1 MVDIEGDEVDYDFD
15 DFGDVDEP
23 MLPHLHP
30 KMPSLIILRKALTMI
45 L

>member
-23 MLPHLHP
+23 MLPDAP
-30 KMPSLIILRKALTMI
+30 IL
-45 L
+45 